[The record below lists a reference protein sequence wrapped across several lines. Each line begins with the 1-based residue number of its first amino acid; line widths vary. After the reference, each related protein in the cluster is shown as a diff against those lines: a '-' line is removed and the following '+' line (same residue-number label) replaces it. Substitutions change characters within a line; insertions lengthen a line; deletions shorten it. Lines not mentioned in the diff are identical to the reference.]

1 MNNVSLIGRLTRD
14 PNLVHHDERPICEL
28 RLAVD
33 NGSHPTTFVDVRT
46 FDGQAYVCA
55 EYLAK
60 GEPVAVSGTLVS
72 DEWRGADDSFH
83 QRHSIIGHVEFLDKL
98 RAGREP
104 ETEGDAEERSGQPV
118 AA

>member
-1 MNNVSLIGRLTRD
+1 MNNVSILGRLTRD
-14 PNLVHHDERPICEL
+14 PNLVHHDDRPICEL
-28 RLAVD
+28 RVAVD
-33 NGSHPTTFVDVRT
+33 NGRHPTTFVDVRT

-60 GEPVAVSGTLVS
+60 GERVAVSGSLVS

-98 RAGREP
+98 RTEPGPEADKDAG
-104 ETEGDAEERSGQPV
+104 ARSEQPV